1 MLKWGKKLY
10 VSQPVS
16 PELCSYISPYFCS
29 SGMDYQDTALH
40 QEWDPVLLVLRKGIP
55 LGFWRLWVSLEDW
68 SYANPVFRM
77 FKKYVLLMWVCWT
90 CCRVQRELKRLKNL
104 LVRPQYWVSN
114 SGGERRE
121 RINTRRVSW
130 EAFCVLILLR
140 ISSTACFLRLYSR
153 SC

>member
-77 FKKYVLLMWVCWT
+77 FKKYVLLMWVCRT